1 MTNLFENASTDPALA
16 LHIAQY
22 YLNRRQLDNARA
34 MLLPLLS
41 VSEEGSAASVSLAA
55 SVALLCRAYLARR
68 RLDDATA
75 LLHAA
80 WPLGDASPL
89 LRVQAELTAASGDD
103 SGAIEL
109 LRRAA
114 ASEPENG
121 EGWLALARACEAASD
136 HAGAVSAYLH
146 AARVAPTHAT
156 ILTAA
161 DRVSA
166 LAPQVDADTPAAG
179 RVRIAIIGSSTLE
192 YVKSYLEVACRLAGL
207 APAFYLGPYGQY
219 AQDILDPG
227 SALYTFAPDVVIVAI
242 HGQSFFPDRYESPV
256 DLDVPARRAAAEQVV
271 ERMASLLARL
281 TAHTQAH
288 VLLHTFATPQ
298 YSPLGTLD
306 LRDELGQTAFF
317 QLINSG
323 IAARVR
329 RDFPSVHLVDEDR
342 VYGRVGKRNVT
353 DPRMWFLARIGIGEG
368 VLSALTAEYMRCIK
382 AAKGRARKCLVLD
395 LDNTLWGGVVGEDGP
410 TGIAL
415 GQEAPGN
422 AFVAF
427 QEAILSLYK
436 RGIILA
442 INSKNNEADALEV
455 LEHHPDMVLR
465 PHHFAAMRINWQDK
479 AANLR
484 DIAAELNIG
493 LDSLVF
499 MDDNPAE
506 CALVRSRLPEVLT
519 IHLPNDPA
527 LYRSTLLDLTDFDS
541 LALTEEDRMRGQLY
555 AQRRERQSWEA
566 GHAGNLDDYLG
577 ELEMVVEVAPADD
590 FAIPRV
596 AQLIGK
602 TNQFNLTTRRHTET
616 AVRSFAGSDD
626 SLVYSVRA
634 SDRFGE
640 HGLVG
645 AAILRA
651 NGDIWEVDTLLLSC
665 RVLGRGV
672 ETAILSAL
680 VSAAREGGAHLLRG
694 LFIPTA
700 KNAPARDFYSRHGFH
715 LAAEEDTTQMW
726 ELDVRAEDVAT
737 PAWLTLRVPRH
748 ITA

>member
-80 WPLGDASPL
+80 RPLGDASPL

-442 INSKNNEADALEV
+442 INSKNNEADAREV

-527 LYRSTLLDLTDFDS
+527 LYRATLLDLTDFDS